1 MQRIVRE
8 IARTLRRMI
17 GAPDYAAYLAHMRSH
32 HPQLTPL
39 SPADFERER
48 LSARYDR
55 PGARCC

>member
-8 IARTLRRMI
+8 IARTLRRI
-17 GAPDYAAYLAHMRSH
+17 VGAPDYTAYLTHMRTH
-32 HPQLTPL
+32 HPTVTPL
-39 SPADFERER
+39 SPAEFERQR